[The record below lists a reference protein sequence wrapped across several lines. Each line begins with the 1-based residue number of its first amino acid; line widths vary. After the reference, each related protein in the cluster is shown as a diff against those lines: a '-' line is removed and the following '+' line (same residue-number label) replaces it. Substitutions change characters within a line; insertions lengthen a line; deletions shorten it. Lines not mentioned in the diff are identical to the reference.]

1 MADTRAATGL
11 TPQQWD
17 DKFFTEYFQTNRF
30 SDLMGTDEMSVI
42 QVKENLSKGTGD
54 SLTFALVNKLT
65 NDAVTGTNMLEG
77 NEEDISSRSFRL
89 YIEKY
94 RNAVRIP
101 EMEEIKSA
109 IDLREAGRAIL
120 MDWSKEHT
128 KDLIIDALEGINGV
142 TYADATEAQK
152 DAWIT
157 DNLDRIQVGKLRS
170 NATSNS
176 ADHSAALQT
185 IDNTD
190 DKLTASALSMMKR
203 LALARRTDGAP
214 KVRPVRDQGNGKRY
228 YIAFAH
234 PLCFRDLRTDTTIT
248 QAQREVSLQME
259 NSRLFEGGDILWD
272 NIIVKEIDDFNTIT
286 GAGNGG
292 IDVGRCVLLGA
303 QAVGVAY
310 GKRWRTRTKEF
321 DYGDKYGI
329 AVDGIYG
336 VKKMQFGKSSSSDT
350 GDLVDHGTVTGY
362 FAAVADS

>member
-17 DKFFTEYFQTNRF
+17 DKFFTEYFQDNRF
-30 SDLMGTDEMSVI
+30 ADLMGTDENSVI

-65 NDAVTGTNMLEG
+65 NSATTGSSILEG
-77 NEEDISSRSFRL
+77 SEEDISSRSFRL
-89 YIEKY
+89 YVEKY
-94 RNAVRIP
+94 RNAVRVP

-120 MDWSKEHT
+120 MDWAKEHT
-128 KDLIIDALEGINGV
+128 RDLIIEAIESING
-142 TYADATEAQK
+142 TKFADADETAR
-152 DAWIT
+152 DAWLV
-157 DNLDRIQVGKLRS
+157 DNADRVLFGAALS
-170 NATSNS
+170 NNAAN
-176 ADHSAALQT
+176 DHSAALAQ
-185 IDNTD
+185 IDNTS
-190 DKLTASALSMMKR
+190 DKLTPGALSLMKR
-203 LALARRTDGAP
+203 MALKKRSDGAP
-214 KVRPVRDQGNGKRY
+214 KIRPVTDKGNGKRY
-228 YIAFAH
+228 FLAFAH
-234 PLCFRDLRTDTTIT
+234 PLCMRDLRSNTTIT

-259 NSRLFEGGDILWD
+259 NSRIFEGGDILWD
-272 NIIVKEIDDFNTIT
+272 GIIVKEVDDFNTIS
-286 GAGNGG
+286 NGT
-292 IDVGRCVLLGA
+292 IDCGRCSLLGA
-303 QAVGVAY
+303 QAIGVAY

-350 GDLVDHGTVTGY
+350 GDLVDNGIVTGY